1 MFNLSTKYFKVII
14 IALTIS
20 LFGSL
25 FTTDWDFSESEGFPW
40 RNLKG
45 PMTNLFILLYF
56 SIDFIR
62 RIKEEKKE

>member
-25 FTTDWDFSESEGFPW
+25 FTTEWDFSEGFPW
-40 RNLKG
+40 RNIRG

-62 RIKEEKKE
+62 KIKEEKKE